1 MYSTYDE
8 GKSVAPE
15 RFIRTLKNKIYKYMI
30 SVSKNMYMGKLDD
43 IGNKYNNTY
52 KRSIKRKLVDVKSNT
67 YNGSSK
73 EINDKDPK
81 FEISCI
87 IRTWKYKNIFAKVIV
102 QIGGKKFLWLKK
114 LKIQCRWHRILW

>member
-1 MYSTYDE
+1 
-8 GKSVAPE
+8 
-15 RFIRTLKNKIYKYMI
+15 MI

-81 FEISCI
+81 FKISCI
-87 IRTWKYKNIFAKVIV
+87 IRIWKYKNIFAKVIV